1 MKRLFTVLFCAVLIC
16 CFFSGCDSSDN
27 GENGGNGNS
36 QISTTDSEPSKD
48 ELSAKDFEKRLN
60 GVSSITFVTET
71 KEDKNDLS
79 MFPYE
84 GLVSCVMVSKDD
96 VNIAT
101 FFEFDS
107 DENAKRIIEDSKRSN
122 SSDYTEETG
131 KNFDKIQQGSV
142 VIEQVGKTV
151 VTITSEDKTVT
162 DTILDVTGY

>member
-1 MKRLFTVLFCAVLIC
+1 MKKIITVLFCAVLIC
-16 CFFSGCDSSDN
+16 CLFSGCDSSDN

-48 ELSAKDFEKRLN
+48 ELSAKEFEKRLN

-71 KEDKNDLS
+71 QDDEKELS

-96 VNIAT
+96 VSIAT

>member
-1 MKRLFTVLFCAVLIC
+1 MKRLFTVFFCAVLIC
-16 CFFSGCDSSDN
+16 FAFSGCDSSGN

-48 ELSAKDFEKRLN
+48 ELSAKDFEKKLN
-60 GVSSITFVTET
+60 GVSNITFVTEI
-71 KEDKNDLS
+71 KEDKNNLS
-79 MFPYE
+79 MFPYP

-107 DENAKRIIEDSKRSN
+107 DENAERIIEDSKRSN

>member
-16 CFFSGCDSSDN
+16 CFFSGCGSQND
-27 GENGGNGNS
+27 GEVRGNNNS
-36 QISTTDSEPSKD
+36 QISTSDNEPTKD
-48 ELSAKDFEKRLN
+48 ELSAEDFEKKLN
-60 GVSSITFVTET
+60 GVSDFSFVTET
-71 KEDKNDLS
+71 QDDEKELS

-107 DENAKRIIEDSKRSN
+107 DENAKKIIEDSKRSN

-151 VTITSEDKTVT
+151 ITITSEDKTVT